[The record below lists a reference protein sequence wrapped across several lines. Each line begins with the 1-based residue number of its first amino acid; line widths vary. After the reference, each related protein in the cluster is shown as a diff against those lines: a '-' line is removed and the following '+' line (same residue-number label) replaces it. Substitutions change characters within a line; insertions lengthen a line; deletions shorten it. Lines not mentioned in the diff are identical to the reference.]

1 VKFSV
6 PSGEIS
12 DIPNGLRG
20 FPWGKRGLGGTRLA
34 IDILSVGSLP
44 LSTLAD
50 EVSQSPD
57 MRCARQPER

>member
-6 PSGEIS
+6 PLGEIS
-12 DIPNGLRG
+12 DIPNDPST
-20 FPWGKRGLGGTRLA
+20 FSWGKRGLGGTRLA

-50 EVSQSPD
+50 EVSESPD